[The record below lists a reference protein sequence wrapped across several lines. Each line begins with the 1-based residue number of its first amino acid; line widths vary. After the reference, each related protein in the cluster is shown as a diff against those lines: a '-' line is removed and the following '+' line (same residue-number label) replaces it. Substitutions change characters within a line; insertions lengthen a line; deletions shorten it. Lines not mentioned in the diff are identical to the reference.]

1 MLANPPLT
9 KHLHLRIIPKTKDM
23 GIHVSASRE
32 LAQALIMFISF
43 RGNRKKSS
51 SSVDFCFINFLIR
64 TT

>member
-1 MLANPPLT
+1 
-9 KHLHLRIIPKTKDM
+9 LRIIPKTKDM